1 MILDG
6 SIILPGGC
14 ELVVW
19 MKAKRHRSSPPAV
32 ARPSGAW
39 LPSRAWLASL
49 RCKSVCCSL
58 ADYGAST
65 PLTTSSAKGRQARMI
80 SGGDAS
86 AFVGLAAMR
95 FSDSA
100 LSAQDCWP

>member
-14 ELVVW
+14 ELLGVDESKETSVIAAGGRS
-19 MKAKRHRSSPPAV
+19 AKR
-32 ARPSGAW
+32 AW

-86 AFVGLAAMR
+86 AFVRLAAMR